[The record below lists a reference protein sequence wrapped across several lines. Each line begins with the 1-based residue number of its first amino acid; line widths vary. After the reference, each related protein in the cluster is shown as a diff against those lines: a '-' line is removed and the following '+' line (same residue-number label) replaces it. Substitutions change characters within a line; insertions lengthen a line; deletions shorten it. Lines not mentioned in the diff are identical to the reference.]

1 MVIQWGSV
9 PRNDSSRKLFPMAF
23 PNTLAGMGLANFNS
37 NSNLSQMYA
46 PNIMSAD
53 RVGFNM
59 RQSKVTEGSNASP
72 FTDMRWIAIGW

>member
-1 MVIQWGSV
+1 M
-9 PRNDSSRKLFPMAF
+9 PRNDSSRNLFPIAF

-37 NSNLSQMYA
+37 NSTLSQMYA

-53 RVGFNM
+53 KVGFSM